1 MQQAFMSS
9 RMNFF
14 SRLLNRLRS
23 LPRIRLRR
31 PLAVVLDWGK
41 TNTVLAP
48 GKMIATVRLRG
59 SDNLIEMDRSSCFT
73 GHITVQGNANRIII
87 GKNCRLAGEILV
99 KGNKQTV
106 TIGDRT
112 TFVSVYLLCMENKDI
127 TIGRHCMFSRDIE
140 IRTSDAHA
148 LIDNKKRVRLNPAA
162 SVKIGDH
169 VWVGVGAVISKGTV
183 IADDSV
189 VGAKSFVN
197 KTFEEGNVV
206 IGGTPAKII
215 RRGVT
220 WDRGRKQR
228 YTREWLD
235 AWRQPPE
242 DN

>member
-1 MQQAFMSS
+1 
-9 RMNFF
+9 MNFL
-14 SRLLNRLRS
+14 SRLWNRLRS
-23 LPRIRLRR
+23 LPRVRLLR
-31 PLAVVLDWGK
+31 PLGLVLDWGK
-41 TNTVLAP
+41 ANKVVAP
-48 GKMIATVRLRG
+48 RNMVATVRLRG
-59 SDNLIEMDRSSCFT
+59 TDNLVEMDRSSRFT
-73 GHITVQGNANRIII
+73 GHITVQGNGNRVII

-140 IRTSDAHA
+140 VRTSDAHA
-148 LIDNKKRVRLNPAA
+148 LIDNRKRVRLNPAA
-162 SVKIGDH
+162 SVTIGDH

-197 KTFEEGNVV
+197 KVFEEGNVV

-235 AWRQPPE
+235 SWRKPPDE
-242 DN
+242 I